1 MYGEVFVARL
11 FSGIQPSGK
20 LTIGHYVGTI
30 NNWLELQKCH
40 ESLFC
45 VVDLHAITVAQDPKI
60 FQQNIREA
68 MALFV
73 ACGLDYKKN
82 ILFLQS
88 HVSAHSQ
95 LAWIL
100 QCFAPLGYLNRM
112 TQFKD
117 KSQQHANS
125 INAGL
130 LTYPALMAAD
140 ILLYD
145 AEIVPVGEDQKQH
158 LEFTRD
164 LAEKFNYAYGDIFKL
179 PNPSI
184 VSQGARV
191 MSLQDPTKKMS
202 KSDPNNNAWIAL
214 LDSPELINK
223 KIKKAVTDSV
233 GLVAFD
239 ESRPGICNLMNLYSC
254 FSGKTLDDI
263 ELEYQGQGYGS
274 FKADLADLVISK
286 FSGIQSK
293 YQEVVSEPDFIEG
306 LIQEGASRAGT
317 IAANTLNRVSS
328 VMGFI

>member
-1 MYGEVFVARL
+1 MARL

-293 YQEVVSEPDFIEG
+293 YQEVVSDPDFIEG